1 MKDEKEMNEREQ
13 LKAEIMEEIL
23 EELAKK
29 SNKPVPALE
38 NVRKKWFN
46 GPDKRFKYSNS
57 KMQQVF
63 GDNQH
68 RVWDAIRSLTRLV
81 FNKSQC
87 SQLRDI
93 DQEKVEKVANSI
105 CEMVY
110 SLAKEECDCKN

>member
-1 MKDEKEMNEREQ
+1 MNEREQ
-13 LKAEIMEEIL
+13 LKAEIREEIL

-46 GPDKRFKYSNS
+46 GPDKRFKYNNS

-63 GDNQH
+63 GNNQH
-68 RVWDAIRSLTRLV
+68 RVWDAIRTLTRLI
-81 FNKSQC
+81 FHKGTC

-110 SLAKEECDCKN
+110 LLEKEGCN